1 VHHHGEALRAL
12 TKDEQLLASVERDPA
27 GAPLDELQRAIVDY
41 AIKLTRSPRS
51 ITRQDI
57 DRLRNKHLSD
67 AAIHDIAATTA
78 YFNFVNR
85 VALGLGVELEG
96 DPA

>member
-1 VHHHGEALRAL
+1 L
-12 TKDEQLLASVERDPA
+12 TKDKQLLASVERDPA
-27 GAPLDELQRAIVDY
+27 GAPLDQRRRAIVDY

-57 DRLRNKHLSD
+57 DRLSNEHVSD
-67 AAIHDIAATTA
+67 AAIHDVAATTA

-85 VALGLGVELEG
+85 MALGLGVELER
-96 DPA
+96 DHA